1 MTLFLTPRRALIATI
16 LVSLPIWAA
25 TVAAQPP
32 SSQATE
38 QPTAGEELEAL
49 FERTFEARL
58 DHDPSLANRVGDG
71 RARGRMT
78 VDLGE
83 AHRQRSREILRQASD
98 DIRRIPLGELD
109 DRRRTWAEA
118 FRWIVDMELELL
130 DRPLHLLP
138 LLPGADVPSEFAR
151 LAAGDADLAMD
162 SAADLRAYA
171 SRADDLAR
179 WVDQA
184 IANLRLGVERG
195 IAHPELV
202 VHRQLQAIADMVG
215 GPRGDTVFQRPLATA
230 DGLDLPDAERRA
242 LRAELETATEKI
254 VVPAYARLHAYLKS
268 EYLPAARDGLGLT
281 DLGTVGDELYRSL
294 VRWFTTTEMTPDEIF
309 ALGEEE
315 SKRWKKQLRLHQ
327 RLAGGAGPSRFTRN
341 DERVM
346 EAFRRLEREVAGRID
361 GLFLRSPGAPL
372 AIRFVEPH
380 MASLGGAFYRA
391 PPADGSRPGTFF
403 VRPGGFD
410 LADAEVLFL
419 HEGLPGHHFQIALA
433 QELDG
438 VPDFLRYGYF
448 GAFVEGWGLYAES
461 LGDELGL
468 YSDPGS
474 RLGRTRFSLGR
485 AGRLVGDVGIHHHG
499 WNFEEARR
507 ELGRRQLDWA
517 RGEIGRYTTIP
528 AQALSYAVGERK
540 ISELRQRAEKALGE
554 AFDIRHFHQA
564 LLDDGPLPLVV
575 LESKID
581 RWIAA
586 QQAESLVESQ
596 ADGQADS
603 ASSRR

>member
-1 MTLFLTPRRALIATI
+1 MTLFSTPRPALIATI

-25 TVAAQPP
+25 SGAAQM
-32 SSQATE
+32 SSQAAE

-71 RARGRMT
+71 RAPGRMT

-83 AHRQRSREILRQASD
+83 AHRERSREILRQASD

-118 FRWIVDMELELL
+118 FRWVVDMELELL
-130 DRPLHLLP
+130 DQPLHLLP

-151 LAAGDADLAMD
+151 VAAGDADLAMD

-171 SRADDLAR
+171 SRADDLAC

-184 IANLRLGVERG
+184 IENLRLGVESD
-195 IAHPELV
+195 IVHPELV

-215 GPRGDTVFQRPLATA
+215 GPRGDTVFHRPLTTA
-230 DGLDLPDAERRA
+230 DGLDVPPAERRA

-254 VVPAYARLHAYLKS
+254 IVPAYARLHAYLKS
-268 EYLPAARDGLGLT
+268 EYLPAAREGLGLT
-281 DLGTVGDELYRSL
+281 DLGSVGDRLYRSL

-309 ALGEEE
+309 ALGEDE
-315 SKRWKKQLRLHQ
+315 SKRWMKQLRFHQ
-327 RLAGGAGPSRFTRN
+327 RLAGGSGSNRFTHN

-346 EAFRRLEREVAGRID
+346 EAFRHLERQVAGRID
-361 GLFLRSPGAPL
+361 DLFLRSPRAPL

-410 LADAEVLFL
+410 LSNAEVLFL

-461 LGDELGL
+461 LGAELGL
-468 YSDPGS
+468 YGDPGS

-499 WNFEEARR
+499 WSFEDARKQ
-507 ELGRRQLDWA
+507 LGRRQLDWA
-517 RGEIGRYTTIP
+517 RGEISRYTTIP
-528 AQALSYAVGERK
+528 GQALSYTVGERK
-540 ISELRQRAEKALGE
+540 ISELRQRAEKALGD
-554 AFDIRHFHQA
+554 AFDVRRFHQA
-564 LLDDGPLPLVV
+564 ILDDGPLPLVV

-586 QQAESLVESQ
+586 RRAESQ
-596 ADGQADS
+596 AEGQADS
-603 ASSRR
+603 AASSRR